1 MKKRLKLFGF
11 ITTYVAL
18 GVPFILS
25 HPAYAATVNGVPQV
39 QSFIQSVI
47 KVLAG
52 LAGLIATGFFVW
64 GGFNYIISSGNP
76 EHLGKAK
83 RTIFFSAIGLSIT
96 IAAFVISSIVTTL
109 ATNAFGS

>member
-1 MKKRLKLFGF
+1 MKRHKKIFCF
-11 ITTYVAL
+11 VTTYFAL
-18 GVPFILS
+18 GIPFILS
-25 HPAYAATVNGVPQV
+25 HPTYAASISGMPQV
-39 QSFIQSVI
+39 QSFIESVI

-52 LAGLIATGFFVW
+52 LAGLVATGFFVW

-76 EHLGKAK
+76 EHLSKAK

-96 IAAFVISSIVTTL
+96 IAAFVISSIVTSL